1 MASHARPRHR
11 RRAPRGVLR
20 AGLALTAAGAA
31 FAAAG
36 AAPAGA
42 AGVAPG
48 RASDIEKTGRALT
61 GALSHSLAGGVG
73 PVKSLKLDPLAGT
86 AADPLTN
93 KIGTQVADF
102 KPLTTGIVT
111 DPIARGG
118 ALEDL
123 PLTAKAAD
131 LLPG

>member
-11 RRAPRGVLR
+11 SRVPRGLTR
-20 AGLALTAAGAA
+20 AGLALTVAGAA
-31 FAAAG
+31 LAAAG

-42 AGVAPG
+42 ASG
-48 RASDIEKTGRALT
+48 RESDLDVQAAGKALG
-61 GALSHSLAGGVG
+61 GALQHSLAGGVG

-86 AADPLTN
+86 TADPLTN

-111 DPIARGG
+111 DPIASGG

-123 PLTAKAAD
+123 PLTGAAVG

>member
-11 RRAPRGVLR
+11 RRRRVPRPVVR
-20 AGLALTAAGAA
+20 VGLALSVAGAA

-42 AGVAPG
+42 APG
-48 RASDIEKTGRALT
+48 HDSDAKKTGRALT
-61 GALSHSLAGGVG
+61 GALSHSLAGGIG

-86 AADPLTN
+86 TADPLTN

-111 DPIARGG
+111 DPIASGG

-123 PLTAKAAD
+123 PLAGKAVD

>member
-11 RRAPRGVLR
+11 RRVPRGLTR
-20 AGLALTAAGAA
+20 AGLALTVAGAA
-31 FAAAG
+31 LAAAG

-42 AGVAPG
+42 ARGHD
-48 RASDIEKTGRALT
+48 SDLDVQAAGKALG
-61 GALSHSLAGGVG
+61 GALQHSLAGGVG

-86 AADPLTN
+86 TADPLTN

-123 PLTAKAAD
+123 PLTGAAVG